1 MNYKGNLKFQNQKY
15 QAKCNFF
22 EFEAIL
28 GIEGLVGLGIEGLV
42 GKTMKLFFLFGK
54 VENPIRVEVENQ

>member
-28 GIEGLVGLGIEGLV
+28 GIEGLVG
-42 GKTMKLFFLFGK
+42 KTMKLFFLIGK